1 MGVECTFSFLLKI
14 IVSLHILEL
23 EVFSSLAG
31 ISLLLLPLENA
42 RRDFIWS
49 FKVLYKHQCLKYLY
63 SYLQLE
69 FFKKLPAISLK
80 LEFNLRVKCAPKPW
94 LCSVWFCQICMEL
107 CGSCIFF
114 QPKKTIC
121 VQKWTV
127 TASSE
132 YTGLNSSCISQVQS
146 LELLTLTF
154 ATLKISLCYIIKV
167 YLCIRECIYEED
179 WEIRS
184 TLSQGITFIEVLEG
198 PYWS

>member
-63 SYLQLE
+63 SYLQSE

-121 VQKWTV
+121 VQKW
-127 TASSE
+127 
-132 YTGLNSSCISQVQS
+132 S
-146 LELLTLTF
+146 LIRVHWVKFKLYLSGAVFRVAHIDFCNVENLT
-154 ATLKISLCYIIKV
+154 TLHN
-167 YLCIRECIYEED
+167 
-179 WEIRS
+179 
-184 TLSQGITFIEVLEG
+184 
-198 PYWS
+198 